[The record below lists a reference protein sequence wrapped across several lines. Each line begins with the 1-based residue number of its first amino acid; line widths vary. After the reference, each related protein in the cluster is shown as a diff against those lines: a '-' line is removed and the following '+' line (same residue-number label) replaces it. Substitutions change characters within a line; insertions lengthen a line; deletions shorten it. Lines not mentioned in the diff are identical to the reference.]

1 MRVLVTGGAGFIGS
15 HFTKMAL
22 NGELG
27 AIDFVR
33 VIDKFTY
40 SGLQSNL
47 ESFQKSRNFEL
58 FVGDISN
65 PGDVRN
71 SCEGIDAV
79 INFAA
84 ESHVDRSISDAAE
97 FIRTNVDGV
106 RVLLERCRALDIRLV
121 QVSTD
126 EVYGSIT
133 KGSWTETFPLEPNS
147 PYSASKAAGDLLARS
162 FNKTFGTDVV
172 ITRCSNN
179 YGSNQFPEKIIPL
192 FITNL
197 IQGLNIPLY
206 GDGKNIRDWLHVT
219 DHCRAIQLA
228 LTKGKSGEIYNIG
241 GGREMTNIE
250 LTDKILSELGL
261 NHDKIEYVEDRKGHD
276 LRYSVDWEKARKEL
290 GYEPQVKFETGIS
303 ETVTWYREN
312 KSWWE
317 PLKKP

>member
-15 HFTKMAL
+15 QFTKMAL

-40 SGLQSNL
+40 SGLRSNL
-47 ESFQKSRNFEL
+47 ESFQKSKNFEL

-65 PGDVRN
+65 PDDVRN

-84 ESHVDRSISDAAE
+84 ESHVDRSISDATE

-147 PYSASKAAGDLLARS
+147 PYSATKAAGDLLARS

-197 IQGLNIPLY
+197 IQGLNIPIY

-219 DHCRAIQLA
+219 DHCRAIHLA

-250 LTDKILSELGL
+250 LTDKILSELSL

>member
-15 HFTKMAL
+15 HFSKMAL
-22 NGELG
+22 CGELG
-27 AIDFVR
+27 DISFVR
-33 VIDKFTY
+33 IIDKFTY
-40 SGLQSNL
+40 SGLRSNL
-47 ESFQKSRNFEL
+47 ESIQGLKNFEL
-58 FVGDISN
+58 FEGDISN
-65 PGDVRN
+65 PDDVRK

-84 ESHVDRSISDAAE
+84 ESHVDRSISNAAE

-106 RVLLERCRALDIRLV
+106 RVLLERCRELNIRLV

-133 KGSWTETFPLEPNS
+133 EGSWTETFPLEPNS

-162 FNKTFGTDVV
+162 FNRTFGTDVV

-179 YGSNQFPEKIIPL
+179 YGPSQFPEKVIPL

-197 IQGLNIPLY
+197 LQGLNVPLY
-206 GDGKNIRDWLHVT
+206 GNGKNIRDWLHVS
-219 DHCRAIQLA
+219 DHCRAIELA
-228 LTKGKSGEIYNIG
+228 LTKGKSGEIYNVG
-241 GGREMTNIE
+241 GGRELTNIE
-250 LTDKILSELGL
+250 LTDTILSELGF
-261 NHDKIEYVEDRKGHD
+261 NREKIQYVDDRKGHD
-276 LRYSVDWEKARKEL
+276 LRYSVDWEKARRDL

-303 ETVTWYREN
+303 ETVTWYRQN

-317 PLKKP
+317 PLKKL

>member
-65 PGDVRN
+65 PDDVRN

>member
-15 HFTKMAL
+15 HFSKMAL
-22 NGELG
+22 RGELG
-27 AIDFVR
+27 DISFVR
-33 VIDKFTY
+33 IIDKFTY
-40 SGLQSNL
+40 SGLRSNL
-47 ESFQKSRNFEL
+47 ESIQGLKNFEL
-58 FVGDISN
+58 FEGDISN
-65 PGDVRN
+65 PDDVRK

-84 ESHVDRSISDAAE
+84 ESHVDRSISNAAE

-106 RVLLERCRALDIRLV
+106 RVLLERCRELNIRLV

-133 KGSWTETFPLEPNS
+133 EGSWTETFPLEPNS

-162 FNKTFGTDVV
+162 FNRTFGTDVV

-179 YGSNQFPEKIIPL
+179 YGPSQFPEKVIPL

-197 IQGLNIPLY
+197 LQGLNVPLY
-206 GDGKNIRDWLHVT
+206 GNGKNIRDWLHVT
-219 DHCRAIQLA
+219 DHCRAIELA
-228 LTKGKSGEIYNIG
+228 LTKGKSGEIYNVG
-241 GGREMTNIE
+241 GGRELTNIE
-250 LTDKILSELGL
+250 LTDTILGELGF
-261 NHDKIEYVEDRKGHD
+261 NREKVQYVDDRKGHD
-276 LRYSVDWEKARKEL
+276 LRYSVDWEKARGEL
-290 GYEPQVKFETGIS
+290 GYEPQVKFETGIA

-317 PLKKP
+317 PLKKL

>member
-15 HFTKMAL
+15 QFTKMAL

-40 SGLQSNL
+40 SGLRSNL
-47 ESFQKSRNFEL
+47 ESFQKSKNFEL
-58 FVGDISN
+58 FAGDISN
-65 PGDVRN
+65 PDDVRN

-97 FIRTNVDGV
+97 FIKTNVDGV

-197 IQGLNIPLY
+197 IQGLNVPLY

-250 LTDKILSELGL
+250 LTDQILSELGL

-290 GYEPQVKFETGIS
+290 GYEPQVKFEAGIS

>member
-15 HFTKMAL
+15 QFTKMAL

-40 SGLQSNL
+40 SGLRSNL
-47 ESFQKSRNFEL
+47 ESFQKSKNFEL

-65 PGDVRN
+65 PDDVRN

-228 LTKGKSGEIYNIG
+228 LTKGKSGEVYNIG

>member
-15 HFTKMAL
+15 HFSKMAL
-22 NGELG
+22 RGELG
-27 AIDFVR
+27 DISFVR
-33 VIDKFTY
+33 IIDKFTY
-40 SGLQSNL
+40 SGLRSNL
-47 ESFQKSRNFEL
+47 ESIQGLKNFEL
-58 FVGDISN
+58 FEGDISN
-65 PGDVRN
+65 PDDVRK

-84 ESHVDRSISDAAE
+84 ESHVDRSISNAAE

-106 RVLLERCRALDIRLV
+106 RVLLERCRELNIRLV

-133 KGSWTETFPLEPNS
+133 EGSWTETFPLEPNS

-162 FNKTFGTDVV
+162 FNRTFGTDVV

-179 YGSNQFPEKIIPL
+179 YGPSQFPEKVIPL

-197 IQGLNIPLY
+197 LQGLNVPLY
-206 GDGKNIRDWLHVT
+206 GNGKNIRDWLHVT
-219 DHCRAIQLA
+219 DHCKAIELA
-228 LTKGKSGEIYNIG
+228 LTKGKSGEIYNVG
-241 GGREMTNIE
+241 GGRELTNIE
-250 LTDKILSELGL
+250 LTDTILGELGF
-261 NHDKIEYVEDRKGHD
+261 NREKIQYVDDRKGHD
-276 LRYSVDWEKARKEL
+276 LRYSVDWEKARRDL

-303 ETVTWYREN
+303 ETVTWYRQN

-317 PLKKP
+317 PLKKL

>member
-15 HFTKMAL
+15 QFTKMAL

-40 SGLQSNL
+40 SGLRSNL
-47 ESFQKSRNFEL
+47 ESFQKSENFEL

-65 PGDVRN
+65 PDDVRN

-84 ESHVDRSISDAAE
+84 ESHVDRSISDSAE

-147 PYSASKAAGDLLARS
+147 PYSASKAARDLLARS

-250 LTDKILSELGL
+250 LTEKILSELGL

>member
-65 PGDVRN
+65 PDDVRN

-172 ITRCSNN
+172 TRCSNN

>member
-15 HFTKMAL
+15 QFTKMAL

-40 SGLQSNL
+40 SGLRSNL
-47 ESFQKSRNFEL
+47 ESFQKSKNFEL

-65 PGDVRN
+65 PDDVRN

>member
-15 HFTKMAL
+15 QFTKMAL

-40 SGLQSNL
+40 SGLRSNL
-47 ESFQKSRNFEL
+47 ESFQKSKNFEL

-65 PGDVRN
+65 PDDVRN

-197 IQGLNIPLY
+197 IQGLNVYLY

-290 GYEPQVKFETGIS
+290 GYEPQVEFETGIS
-303 ETVTWYREN
+303 ETVIWYREN

-317 PLKKP
+317 QLKKP